1 MQGFGQAAVGLFY
14 RCAASGALPA
24 SWFRTMDGE
33 RVARAKR
40 TGRLNLEIV
49 SHCWQYDHLLTYQLS
64 SLVTHRTDK
73 LHVTMTVY
81 HAAGDEPVMR
91 LLRFF
96 QGIELPNVAWNWVPL
111 PKERLFRRSIGRNL
125 AARGTRA
132 DWIWFTDADVVFHE
146 GCLDALA
153 DLLQGRDDPLV
164 YPRTPRGTSLLTEDH
179 DILREGRT
187 GLAVRKIPLEAFS
200 LQGPALDKAT
210 GPYQIAHGDVARA
223 LGYCASIDFYQR
235 PAPRWRKA
243 YEDRAFR
250 WLLGTPGTP
259 INVPGVCRIRHVAK
273 GRYRNDSLTGRL
285 RTLMQRRRD
294 RQA

>member
-14 RCAASGALPA
+14 RFAASGALPA
-24 SWFRTMDGE
+24 SWFRTMDPHQ
-33 RVARAKR
+33 VIRAKR

-49 SHCWQYDHLLTYQLS
+49 SHCWQYGHLLTYQLG
-64 SLVTHRTDK
+64 SLVSHRTDK

-81 HAAGDEPVMR
+81 HAAGDESVIR

-96 QGIELPNVAWNWVPL
+96 EGIEVPNVAWNWVPL
-111 PKERLFRRSIGRNL
+111 PEERLFRRSIGRNL
-125 AARGTRA
+125 AARGTCA
-132 DWIWFTDADVVFHE
+132 DWIWFTDADVVFHK

-153 DLLQGRDDPLV
+153 EILQKRNDLLV
-164 YPRTPRGTSLLTEDH
+164 YPRTPRSTSLLTEDH
-179 DILREGRT
+179 DILRGGRA
-187 GLAVRKIPLEAFS
+187 GPAVREIPLEAFP
-200 LQGPALDKAT
+200 LRGPALDKAT

-250 WLLGTPGTP
+250 WLLGTQGTP
-259 INVPGVCRIRHVAK
+259 IDVPGVCRIRHVAK
-273 GRYRNDSLTGRL
+273 GRYRNGSLTERL
-285 RTLMQRRRD
+285 RTFMQKRRD

>member
-14 RCAASGALPA
+14 RFAASGALPA
-24 SWFRTMDGE
+24 SWFRTMDVE

-49 SHCWQYDHLLTYQLS
+49 SHCWQYGHLLTYQLG
-64 SLVTHRTDK
+64 SLVSHRTDK

-81 HAAGDEPVMR
+81 HAAGDEPVIR

-96 QGIELPNVAWNWVPL
+96 EGIELPNVAWNWVPL

-153 DLLQGRDDPLV
+153 EILQERDDPLV
-164 YPRTPRGTSLLTEDH
+164 YPRTPRSTSLLTEDH
-179 DILREGRT
+179 DILRGGRA
-187 GLAVRKIPLEAFS
+187 GPAVREIPLEAFP
-200 LQGPALDKAT
+200 LRGPALHKAT

-250 WLLGTPGTP
+250 WLLGTHGTP
-259 INVPGVCRIRHVAK
+259 IDVPGVCRIRHAAK
-273 GRYRNDSLTGRL
+273 GRYRNGSLTGRL
-285 RTLMQRRRD
+285 RTFMRKHRD